1 MPSSSEAVDS
11 NNDASLGEE
20 ENVSVSITTQ
30 SMNVQFKGPLQSVL
44 KSTVDFFIKQFPKV
58 DLAGK
63 IYLYY
68 DKAYLIEK
76 YSSLIKINPEGV
88 QVLVQPD
95 TSSSTTVDIMQ
106 EETPNE
112 SGLKDDK
119 VVAVAAVAAAAE
131 SSKTKHEAKWSIKE
145 FVALQLVASRI
156 AKGLGIIKEEGM
168 KISDIESATKAN
180 PKSVTPRLSE
190 MIRSGHVTK
199 DLRFGTESVAEAK
212 GREEEPSTIYRI
224 TTAGIHWLNN
234 IIDKKVKRL

>member
-1 MPSSSEAVDS
+1 
-11 NNDASLGEE
+11 
-20 ENVSVSITTQ
+20 
-30 SMNVQFKGPLQSVL
+30 MNVQFKGPLQSVL
-44 KSTVDFFIKQFPKV
+44 KSTVDFFIKQFPEV
-58 DLAGK
+58 DLARK
-63 IYLYY
+63 ISLNYNK
-68 DKAYLIEK
+68 DYLIEK
-76 YSSLIKINPEGV
+76 YSNLIKISPEGV

-95 TSSSTTVDIMQ
+95 TSSSTVEDIIQ

-119 VVAVAAVAAAAE
+119 VVAVAAAAE

-145 FVALQLVASRI
+145 FIALQLVASRI
-156 AKGLGIIKEEGM
+156 AKGLEIIQDEGM

-190 MIRSGHVTK
+190 MIRSGYVTK
-199 DLRFGTESVAEAK
+199 DLRFGTESAAEAK
-212 GREEEPSTIYRI
+212 EEEEEPSTIYRI

>member
-1 MPSSSEAVDS
+1 M
-11 NNDASLGEE
+11 
-20 ENVSVSITTQ
+20 
-30 SMNVQFKGPLQSVL
+30 
-44 KSTVDFFIKQFPKV
+44 QFPEV
-58 DLAGK
+58 DLARK
-63 IYLYY
+63 ISLNY
-68 DKAYLIEK
+68 DKDYLIEK
-76 YSSLIKINPEGV
+76 YSSLIKTSPEGA
-88 QVLVQPD
+88 QVLVKPD
-95 TSSSTTVDIMQ
+95 ISSTDIMQ

-119 VVAVAAVAAAAE
+119 VVAAAE

-156 AKGLGIIKEEGM
+156 AKGLGIIQEEGM
-168 KISDIESATKAN
+168 KISDIESATTKAN

-199 DLRFGTESVAEAK
+199 DLRFGTESAAETK
-212 GREEEPSTIYRI
+212 EEEEEEPSTIYRI

>member
-1 MPSSSEAVDS
+1 MSSSSEAVDS

-30 SMNVQFKGPLQSVL
+30 SMNVQFKGHLQSVL
-44 KSTVDFFIKQFPKV
+44 KSTVDFFIKQFPEV
-58 DLAGK
+58 DLARK
-63 IYLYY
+63 ISLYY
-68 DKAYLIEK
+68 DKDYLIEK

-119 VVAVAAVAAAAE
+119 VVAVAAAAE
-131 SSKTKHEAKWSIKE
+131 SSKTKHKAKWSIKE

-199 DLRFGTESVAEAK
+199 DLRFGTESAAEAK
-212 GREEEPSTIYRI
+212 EEEEPSTIYRI

>member
-1 MPSSSEAVDS
+1 MSSSSEAVDS

-20 ENVSVSITTQ
+20 EEDVSVSIITQ
-30 SMNVQFKGPLQSVL
+30 AMNVQFKGPLQSVL
-44 KSTVDFFIKQFPKV
+44 KSTVDFFIKQFPEV
-58 DLAGK
+58 DLTRK
-63 IYLYY
+63 ISLYY
-68 DKAYLIEK
+68 DKDYLIEK
-76 YSSLIKINPEGV
+76 YSSLIKISPEGV
-88 QVLVQPD
+88 QVLAQPD
-95 TSSSTTVDIMQ
+95 TSSSTVEDIIQ

-112 SGLKDDK
+112 SDLKDDK
-119 VVAVAAVAAAAE
+119 IVAAAAAAE

-156 AKGLGIIKEEGM
+156 AKGLGIVQDEGM

-199 DLRFGTESVAEAK
+199 DLRFGTESV
-212 GREEEPSTIYRI
+212 EEPSTIYRI

>member
-1 MPSSSEAVDS
+1 MSSSSSEAVDS
-11 NNDASLGEE
+11 NNNVSLGEE
-20 ENVSVSITTQ
+20 EEEDVSVSITTQ
-30 SMNVQFKGPLQSVL
+30 AMNVQFKGPLQSVL

-58 DLAGK
+58 DLARK
-63 IYLYY
+63 ISLYY
-68 DKAYLIEK
+68 DKDYLMQK
-76 YSSLIKINPEGV
+76 YSSLIKISPEGV

-95 TSSSTTVDIMQ
+95 MSSSKIVDIIQ

-119 VVAVAAVAAAAE
+119 VVAVVAAAE

-156 AKGLGIIKEEGM
+156 AKGVGIIQEEGM

-199 DLRFGTESVAEAK
+199 DLRFGTESAAEAK
-212 GREEEPSTIYRI
+212 EEEEKPSTIYRI